1 MMRMAYGMLR
11 VAYSVLR
18 QTEHAT
24 RSMFLMLLI
33 SLTACAPVYSVR
45 APTPT
50 SWPRT
55 RLASPEYGI
64 QAFLY
69 WNYEAA
75 DRDLKLI
82 QDMGFTWVKTNIAWR
97 EVEGIEKGAYD
108 WARTDRMVK
117 AVWRAKLN
125 LIARVDFQPFW
136 TQAPGADLKE
146 HAPPEDMQN
155 YGDFCHA
162 LAGHYKGKIRA
173 YQVWNEPNLTFEWG
187 DRPPDPA
194 RYVEMLK
201 ACYIGVKTAD
211 PDALVISAGMAPT
224 GSGLP
229 QAIPDDQYIEKM
241 YQAGAAPYFDLLGV
255 HASGYKELPETSPD
269 EAAKKYNGNR
279 FFCFRHVED
288 IRKIMERYGDA
299 DKQIALLE
307 FGWTTDQVHPDYS
320 WYAVA
325 PEQQADYLVRAYQY
339 AKAHWSP
346 WIGPMVALSIASPFD
361 TEDKEQYWW
370 AITYPDFPDT
380 RVRPAYDA
388 LRAMP
393 K

>member
-1 MMRMAYGMLR
+1 LI
-11 VAYSVLR
+11 
-18 QTEHAT
+18 
-24 RSMFLMLLI
+24 FLA
-33 SLTACAPVYSVR
+33 ACAPAHPAR
-45 APTPT
+45 TPTPT
-50 SWPRT
+50 SWPRA

-97 EVEGIEKGAYD
+97 EVVGIEKGAYD
-108 WARTDRMVK
+108 WDRTDRMVK
-117 AVWRAKLN
+117 AVQRSQLN

-136 TQAPGADLKE
+136 TQAPGANLKE

-162 LAGHYKGKIRA
+162 LAEHYKGKIRA

-187 DRPPDPA
+187 DRPPDPV

-211 PDALVISAGMAPT
+211 PNALVISAGMAPT

-255 HASGYKELPETSPD
+255 HASGYKEPPETSPD

-307 FGWTTDQVHPDYS
+307 FGWTTDQVHPEYS
-320 WYAVA
+320 WYGVT

-380 RVRPAYDA
+380 RVRPAYNA

>member
-1 MMRMAYGMLR
+1 
-11 VAYSVLR
+11 V
-18 QTEHAT
+18 
-24 RSMFLMLLI
+24 
-33 SLTACAPVYSVR
+33 
-45 APTPT
+45 
-50 SWPRT
+50 

-97 EVEGIEKGAYD
+97 EVEGIQKGNYD
-108 WARTDRMVK
+108 WDRTDRMVK
-117 AVWRAKLN
+117 AVHLSQLN
-125 LIARVDFQPFW
+125 LIARVDFQPLVW
-136 TQAPGADLKE
+136 TQAPGADMKD
-146 HAPPEDMQN
+146 HAPPENMQD

-162 LAGHYKGKIRA
+162 LAARYAGKIRA

-187 DRPPDPA
+187 DRPPDPV

-211 PDALVISAGMAPT
+211 PNALVISAGMAPT

-255 HASGYKELPETSPD
+255 HASGYKESPETSPD

-307 FGWTTDQVHPDYS
+307 FGWTTDPVHPDYS
-320 WYAVA
+320 WYAVT

-339 AKAHWSP
+339 AKSHWSP

-380 RVRPAYDA
+380 RVRPAYNA

>member
-1 MMRMAYGMLR
+1 MRPLR
-11 VAYSVLR
+11 LILY
-18 QTEHAT
+18 T
-24 RSMFLMLLI
+24 LLLLAL
-33 SLTACAPVYSVR
+33 LTSCMPAQPAR
-45 APTPT
+45 TPTPT

-55 RLASPEYGI
+55 RMASPEYGI

-117 AVWRAKLN
+117 AVRRAKLN

-136 TQAPGADLKE
+136 TQAPGANLKE

-162 LAGHYKGKIRA
+162 LAEHYKGKIRA

>member
-1 MMRMAYGMLR
+1 MRIAYSVPR
-11 VAYSVLR
+11 IAYSVLR
-18 QTEHAT
+18 RTEHAI
-24 RSMFLMLLI
+24 RSTFLLLLI
-33 SLTACAPVYSVR
+33 SLTACAPVYSAR
-45 APTPT
+45 TPTPT
-50 SWPRT
+50 SWPRP

-117 AVWRAKLN
+117 AVRRAKLN
-125 LIARVDFQPFW
+125 LVARVDFQPFW
-136 TQAPGADLKE
+136 TQAPGANLKE

-162 LAGHYKGKIRA
+162 LAEHYKGKIRA

-187 DRPPDPA
+187 DQPPDPA

-229 QAIPDDQYIEKM
+229 AAIPDNQYIEKM

-255 HASGYKELPETSPD
+255 HASGYKEPPETSPD

-299 DKQIALLE
+299 NKQIALLE

-320 WYAVA
+320 WYAVT

>member
-1 MMRMAYGMLR
+1 MRI
-11 VAYSVLR
+11 AYSVLR
-18 QTEHAT
+18 IAYSVLRRTEHAI
-24 RSMFLMLLI
+24 RSTFLLLLI
-33 SLTACAPVYSVR
+33 SLTACAPVYSAR
-45 APTPT
+45 TPTPT
-50 SWPRT
+50 SWPRP

-117 AVWRAKLN
+117 AVRRAKLN

-136 TQAPGADLKE
+136 TQAPGANLKE

-162 LAGHYKGKIRA
+162 LAEHYKGKIRA

-187 DRPPDPA
+187 DQPPDPA

-229 QAIPDDQYIEKM
+229 AAIPDNQYIEKM

-255 HASGYKELPETSPD
+255 HASGYKEPPETSPD

-299 DKQIALLE
+299 NKQIALLE

-320 WYAVA
+320 WYAVT

-346 WIGPMVALSIASPFD
+346 WIGPMVTLSIASPFD

>member
-1 MMRMAYGMLR
+1 MRIAYCVLR
-11 VAYSVLR
+11 VAYSVLHR
-18 QTEHAT
+18 TEHAT
-24 RSMFLMLLI
+24 RSTFLLLLI
-33 SLTACAPVYSVR
+33 FLAACAPAR
-45 APTPT
+45 PARTPTPT
-50 SWPRT
+50 SWPRA

-108 WARTDRMVK
+108 WARTDRMVE
-117 AVWRAKLN
+117 AVQRSQLN

-136 TQAPGADLKE
+136 TQAPGANLKE

-162 LAGHYKGKIRA
+162 LAVRYAGRIRA
-173 YQVWNEPNLTFEWG
+173 YQVWNEPNLTYEWG

-211 PDALVISAGMAPT
+211 PNALVISAGMAPT

-255 HASGYKELPETSPD
+255 HASGYKESPETSPD

-299 DKQIALLE
+299 NKQIALLE
-307 FGWTTDQVHPDYS
+307 FGWTTDQVHSDYS
-320 WYAVA
+320 WYAVT
-325 PEQQADYLVRAYQY
+325 PQQQADYLVHAYQF

>member
-1 MMRMAYGMLR
+1 MRIAYFAPR
-11 VAYSVLR
+11 R
-18 QTEHAT
+18 TEHAI
-24 RSMFLMLLI
+24 RSTFVLLLT
-33 SLTACAPVYSVR
+33 SLAACAPVNPVR
-45 APTPT
+45 TPTPT
-50 SWPRT
+50 SWPRA
-55 RLASPEYGI
+55 RLAAPEYGI

-75 DRDLKLI
+75 DRDLKLV

-117 AVWRAKLN
+117 AVRRAKLN

-136 TQAPGADLKE
+136 TQAPGANLKE

-162 LAGHYKGKIRA
+162 LAEHYKGKIRA

-187 DRPPDPA
+187 DQPPDPA

-229 QAIPDDQYIEKM
+229 AAIPDDQYIEKM
-241 YQAGAAPYFDLLGV
+241 YLAGAAPYFDLLGV
-255 HASGYKELPETSPD
+255 HASGYKEPPETSPD

-288 IRKIMERYGDA
+288 IRKIMVRYGDGN
-299 DKQIALLE
+299 KQIALLE

-320 WYAVA
+320 WYAVT